1 MNFEIRIK
9 DINLLS
15 PTEMTTIYNKLS
27 WKNANT
33 SGSMRDELEK
43 RYIRPTTGPRPPM
56 PLAMVW
62 QNGVFVCWVGTRSW
76 PEMFKGEKIV
86 AQTIECFTAPEYR
99 RNGLA
104 RMGLQALISAGVL
117 NREAPVSVYAP
128 EVLPL
133 ARQCGCKVV
142 LLCEAT

>member
-27 WKNANT
+27 WEN
-33 SGSMRDELEK
+33 SRSDSSMRSELDK
-43 RYIRPTTGPRPPM
+43 RYIRPTTAPKPPM

-62 QNGVFVCWVGTRSW
+62 QNGVFVSWVGTRSW
-76 PEMFKGEKIV
+76 PEKFKGEKVV

-104 RMGLQALISAGVL
+104 RLGLQALISAGVL
-117 NREAPVSVYAP
+117 NRDGLVAAYAP
-128 EVLPL
+128 HVVQL
-133 ARQCGCKVV
+133 ARQCGCKTV
-142 LLCEAT
+142 LLCEVT